1 MLGLWAFCRTSQTNK
16 QHCFSQP
23 LCLPTRQKRAVA
35 DFSGFGPE
43 PEITG
48 APIQF
53 GAPPFF
59 VLGHFPCPEQ
69 LHIGRRAWPRRR
81 SVPARAMNAVTAKCE
96 ETCCTAGSADVQRGQ
111 AKRIPLQRESF
122 AACSRNSA
130 GRATPA
136 SLVTAPTSDPRH
148 HRFPHAE
155 LCQYRTSPG
164 HFEEF

>member
-16 QHCFSQP
+16 QHSCGQP

-43 PEITG
+43 TEITG
-48 APIQF
+48 GSDSVRCPL
-53 GAPPFF
+53 FF

-69 LHIGRRAWPRRR
+69 LHIGRRAWTRRR
-81 SVPARAMNAVTAKCE
+81 LVPTRATNAVTATCE
-96 ETCCTAGSADVQRGQ
+96 EKFCTTGSADLQRGQ
-111 AKRIPLQRESF
+111 AKAIPLQRGSF

-136 SLVTAPTSDPRH
+136 SFLTTPTSDPQH